1 MDWFF
6 GFKLHLIFNEK
17 RALLNFMI
25 TQGGVDDRKP
35 LAQLIYWAPLLHI
48 ACSRR
53 NRVSMCKEHQT
64 HSLHYSKFVELTLKI
79 RKLLSDRW
87 SLSTMAITESS
98 IQSQRMIRGGRG
110 KRGWIR
116 MLCRA
121 KSLYCSFVLT
131 VLSYLPTK
139 LKNIL

>member
-1 MDWFF
+1 MVDVEIF
-6 GFKLHLIFNEK
+6 GRVGLIKWKTVDGVPENASENKEIVIGSVEFKHHGDHRK
-17 RALLNFMI
+17 
-25 TQGGVDDRKP
+25 QHPKPKDD
-35 LAQLIYWAPLLHI
+35 
-48 ACSRR
+48 
-53 NRVSMCKEHQT
+53 T
-64 HSLHYSKFVELTLKI
+64 
-79 RKLLSDRW
+79 
-87 SLSTMAITESS
+87 
-98 IQSQRMIRGGRG
+98 GGRG